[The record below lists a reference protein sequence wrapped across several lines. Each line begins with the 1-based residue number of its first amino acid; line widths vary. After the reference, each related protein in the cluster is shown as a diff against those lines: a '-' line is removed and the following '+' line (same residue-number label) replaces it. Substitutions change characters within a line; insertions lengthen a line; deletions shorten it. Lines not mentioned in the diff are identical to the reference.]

1 MKRMRFWLAV
11 VVLNTLA
18 LAATRAEELYI
29 NATAVTE
36 SWAPLAK
43 GTYRLVTTKEELQG
57 IGWPS
62 THGVSKEPVAMYMLI
77 SCVAAPSPL
86 LLSLPMVQTG
96 NWGVKDSTP
105 LIAGKGGDWGVSES
119 TTVDPAQTETVA
131 VPGGTFSEA
140 LKYKSVFTGAK
151 CDSEAAAAFVNG
163 TRYTWFAKGVGL
175 VRMRYEH
182 SNGQVTEAVL
192 LSHDLAGKSDDY
204 LPLQVGNRWTYAWK
218 NDYRQEA
225 VIETW
230 KVEARP
236 QDLASP
242 PSRRESRSAP
252 DIKVADPN
260 MVTLDLSQ
268 DTWIKIAADSKKG
281 FHFPYYLFVPKGIDS
296 AADRHMLVETN
307 NTGTTSD
314 DFQVHDEAAVR
325 LVRDSYA
332 TRIARELGTP
342 LLVPVFPRPADQ
354 WQAYTHSLDEDTLLI
369 ASGPL
374 KRIDLQLI
382 QMIRD
387 AQTLLRRNHVNVQD
401 KVFMHGYSASG
412 VFANRFPVLHPQIV
426 RAVATGGVNAIPIF
440 PIAQW
445 HGTTL
450 PFPVGIADLKKIADI
465 DFDEPAYKQVSQYIY
480 MGYLDRNDTTLS
492 RDAFCEEHAKLIR
505 ELIGVEMPQRWQV
518 SQSIYRELA
527 IPAQCVTYNG
537 SAHEI
542 KPEMIDDIVKFFRAN
557 SGAGFVPIQPHEY
570 PFVEFKEIKVAH
582 INGLYWQGDEKIPEG
597 VRGLFGNKDHFLIS
611 IEEWMAGQDHRQLN
625 AFQEKA
631 VFRFLLQT
639 PGHDDIQITEKH
651 FQGTCSSGRGVFQGF
666 VVGLP
671 SAELAKL
678 ASGVAYTLVPVDQR
692 QEYAWQVKSG
702 VQLVRP

>member
-1 MKRMRFWLAV
+1 MEWMRFWLVAV
-11 VVLNTLA
+11 A
-18 LAATRAEELYI
+18 LIRFATTATQAEELYI

-36 SWAPLAK
+36 SGAPGAK
-43 GTYRLVTTKEELQG
+43 GTYRLVTTKEELKG
-57 IGWPS
+57 INCPS
-62 THGVSKEPVAMYMLI
+62 TYGHSSEPVAMCMLI
-77 SCVAAPSPL
+77 SYVAAPSPL

-96 NWGVKDSTP
+96 NWGVQGPGP
-105 LIAGKGGDWGVSES
+105 LLAGTGGKWGVSER
-119 TTVDPAQTETVA
+119 TTADTAETEIVA

-151 CDSEAAAAFVNG
+151 CDSEDAAAFVNG

-182 SNGQVTEAVL
+182 SNGKVTEAAL
-192 LSHDLAGKSDDY
+192 LSHSLAGKSEDY
-204 LPLQVGNRWTYAWK
+204 LPWQVGNRWTYAWK
-218 NDYRQEA
+218 NDYRNEA

-230 KVEARP
+230 KVERRP

-242 PSRRESRSAP
+242 PSRRDSRRAP
-252 DIKVADPN
+252 DIQVADPN
-260 MVTLDLSQ
+260 AVALDLAQ
-268 DTWIKIAADSKKG
+268 DTWIKIAADAKKG
-281 FHFPYYLFVPKGIDS
+281 FHFPYYLFVPKGIEP
-296 AADRHMLVETN
+296 AADRRLFVETN
-307 NTGTTSD
+307 NTGTASD
-314 DFQVHDEAAVR
+314 DFQVHDDAAAR

-342 LLVPVFPRPADQ
+342 LLVPVFPRPRDQ

-382 QMIRD
+382 RMIRD
-387 AQTLLRRNHVNVQD
+387 AQALLRRNHVNLRD

-412 VFANRFPVLHPQIV
+412 VFANRFPVLHPQVV

-445 HGTTL
+445 HGMTL
-450 PFPVGIADLKKIADI
+450 PFPVGIADLKKISDI
-465 DFDEPAYKQVSQYIY
+465 DFDGPAYKQVSQYIY

-505 ELIGVEMPQRWQV
+505 ERIGAEMPERWRV
-518 SQSIYRELA
+518 SQSIYRELGV
-527 IPAQCVTYNG
+527 PAQCVTYNG
-537 SAHEI
+537 SGHEI
-542 KPEMIDDIVKFFRAN
+542 KREMIDDIVKFFRAN

-570 PFVEFKEIKVAH
+570 PFAEFQEIKVAH
-582 INGLYWQGDEKIPEG
+582 INGLYWQGDERIPEG
-597 VRGLFGNKDHFLIS
+597 SRRLFGDKDHFI
-611 IEEWMAGQDHRQLN
+611 ICIDEWMAGQGVRQLDV
-625 AFQEKA
+625 FQGKVA
-631 VFRFLLQT
+631 FRFLLKA
-639 PGHDDIQITEKH
+639 PGQEDVQITREH
-651 FQGTCSSGRGVFQGF
+651 LQGNCSSGGGAFQGF

-671 SAELAKL
+671 PAELTKL
-678 ASGVAYTLVPVDQR
+678 ASGVAYTLVPVEQR
-692 QEYAWQVKSG
+692 QEYVWQVKAG